1 MSNKDK
7 VVQLNNDYI
16 KENNLYKRYEE
27 EETRKRH
34 RFMGWTLIFV
44 ILLFVLPTYNLV
56 SSYRDL
62 QSKKAQIVKLKKEY
76 QTTKEE
82 TTKEET
88 LANQLKDNGFVEK
101 YARAKYHYS
110 DSDEV
115 TFIIPE
121 LVPQ

>member
-1 MSNKDK
+1 MSKNDN

-16 KENNLYKRYEE
+16 KETNLTKRQEE

-44 ILLFVLPTYNLV
+44 ILLFILPTYNLV

-62 QSKKAQIVKLKKEY
+62 QNKRSQVVQLQKDYQKVKS
-76 QTTKEE
+76 QTDKEE
-82 TTKEET
+82 K
-88 LANQLKDNGFVEK
+88 LADQLKDEGFVEK

-110 DSDEV
+110 SSDEV
-115 TFIIPE
+115 TFIVPE

>member
-1 MSNKDK
+1 MSKSDK

-16 KENNLYKRYEE
+16 KETNLTKRYEE
-27 EETRKRH
+27 EEARKRH

-44 ILLFVLPTYNLV
+44 ILLFILPTYNLV

-62 QSKKAQIVKLKKEY
+62 QSKKAEIVKLKANYKE
-76 QTTKEE
+76 TKAETSKEE
-82 TTKEET
+82 Q
-88 LANQLKDNGFVEK
+88 LAKQLKEDEFVQK

-110 DSDEV
+110 NSGEV

>member
-1 MSNKDK
+1 MGKNDK

-16 KENNLYKRYEE
+16 KVTNLTKRYEE

-44 ILLFVLPTYNLV
+44 ILLFILPTYNLV

-62 QSKKAQIVKLKKEY
+62 QDKKAQIVQLKKDY
-76 QTTKEE
+76 KQTKSE
-82 TTKEET
+82 TTQEEK
-88 LANQLKDNGFVEK
+88 LADRLKDDEFVEK

-110 DSDEV
+110 NSGEV